1 MLGAMAAVFQVEV
14 FAADDAQAFAIG
26 FADWADWK
34 LQDRAFAHEG
44 LKINVRIFGK
54 EKLRFCHGLCVE
66 CVQLSHFPDEGMV
79 ILAEASYTLKRGL
92 G

>member
-1 MLGAMAAVFQVEV
+1 MLGAMAAVFQVEI
-14 FAADDAQAFAIG
+14 FTADDAQAFTIG
-26 FADWADWK
+26 FADWADRK
-34 LQDRAFAHEG
+34 FKDRTFAYER
-44 LKINVRIFGK
+44 LEINVRIFGK

-66 CVQLSHFPDEGMV
+66 CVQFGHFPDEGMV